1 MARSMDSPHLSD
13 LHMLV
18 LVALAVYGSADAE
31 AVAGW
36 LELPVALVETLCD
49 DLEATGQLR
58 LARGC

>member
-1 MARSMDSPHLSD
+1 MATSADGPQLSD

-36 LELPVALVETLCD
+36 LELPVALVEALCD
-49 DLEATGQLR
+49 ELEAAGR
-58 LARGC
+58 LTIAPGC